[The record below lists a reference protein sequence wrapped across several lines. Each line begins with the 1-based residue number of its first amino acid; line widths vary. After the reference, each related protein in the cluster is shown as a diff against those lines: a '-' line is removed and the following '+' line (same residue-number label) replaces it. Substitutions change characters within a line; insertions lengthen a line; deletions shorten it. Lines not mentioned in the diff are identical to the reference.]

1 MIREK
6 GGCHKGKFTGVA
18 WGEQSTVRIKQQ
30 SNDEQLVSDCD
41 TEALN
46 KDS

>member
-1 MIREK
+1 MTREK
-6 GGCHKGKFTGVA
+6 GGYHKVKFTGVA

-30 SNDEQLVSDCD
+30 SDDEQLVSDCD